1 MNFLGLP
8 REGDL
13 RTDTVSTDEDTEAL
27 EKYEIYNK
35 MLGGL
40 DVDAFEKEAKR
51 KFVEEP
57 ANMKLLIV
65 VDKLLTG
72 FDAPPCTYLYIDKTM
87 HNHGLFQA
95 ISRVNRLDSE
105 EKDFGHIVDYKQLF
119 GDLTD
124 ALNKYKKDA

>member
-1 MNFLGLP
+1 LP

-72 FDAPPCTYLYIDKTM
+72 
-87 HNHGLFQA
+87 HSLFL
-95 ISRVNRLDSE
+95 RGKRC
-105 EKDFGHIVDYKQLF
+105 
-119 GDLTD
+119 
-124 ALNKYKKDA
+124 